1 MAKIIPAIQS
11 RCTRFR
17 FGPLTNE
24 SVTEKLAEV
33 TASEELT
40 LEGRASEAIVR
51 LSGGDM
57 RKVLNILESCSLAY
71 KTIPETK
78 IYEVTGRPSPDCI
91 EQIYNALTT
100 QDFKM
105 AFDTFI
111 ELKTSNSLALEDI
124 LRELHQCVMQTNFN
138 DTMKMQ
144 LIQRM
149 SEVEF
154 RLASGANERTQVATI
169 VGCFIQV
176 RSQM

>member
-1 MAKIIPAIQS
+1 M
-11 RCTRFR
+11 
-17 FGPLTNE
+17 
-24 SVTEKLAEV
+24 TEKLAEV

-78 IYEVTGRPSPDCI
+78 IYEVTGRPSPDCV

-144 LIQRM
+144 LI
-149 SEVEF
+149 
-154 RLASGANERTQVATI
+154 
-169 VGCFIQV
+169 
-176 RSQM
+176 